1 MGTPRLAAVRPERKV
16 TRPVTPQRLLG
27 ARDVSLVGAP
37 TDIGASVIGA
47 RLGPGALRVAGIK
60 AALEAFGNDVVD
72 CGDIAGPDN
81 PMLPPV
87 DGYRHLPEVISWNE
101 TLHDAVLAE
110 LVKGRLPI
118 TLGGD
123 HCLAVGSI
131 SAVARFCRE
140 QGKPLRVLWF
150 DAHADFNTAS
160 ITPSGNMHGM
170 PVACLLGIGPA
181 GLVEL
186 AGQTPAMTHDEV
198 RQIGL
203 RSVDSGE
210 KELLHEV
217 GVECFDMRYID
228 ELSMRKV
235 MKRALAGLADDAHLH
250 VSLDLDFID
259 PGIAPGV
266 GTPVRGGPSYRE
278 AQLCMEMVADT
289 GRLGSIDIVELN
301 PALDQRNAT
310 AELAVDLI
318 ESLFGKSTLLRM
330 QQ

>member
-1 MGTPRLAAVRPERKV
+1 MKAAARNGEVPQLV
-16 TRPVTPQRLLG
+16 TSVRLLE
-27 ARDVSLVGAP
+27 AQSVSLIGAP

-47 RLGPGALRVAGIK
+47 RLGPGALRVAGIRD
-60 AALEAFGNDVVD
+60 ALEAFGNDVVD
-72 CGDIAGPDN
+72 CGDIPGPDN

-87 DGYRHLPEVISWNE
+87 NGYRHLPEVIKWNE
-101 TLHDAVLAE
+101 TLHDVILAE
-110 LVKGRLPI
+110 LNKGRLPI

-140 QGKPLRVLWF
+140 QGKDLRVLWF

-170 PVACLLGIGPA
+170 PVACLLGRGPQ
-181 GLVEL
+181 GLIEL
-186 AGQTPAMTHDEV
+186 SGATPAMSNEQV

-203 RSVDSGE
+203 RSVDQGE

-228 ELSMRKV
+228 EVSMRKV
-235 MKRALAGLADDAHLH
+235 MKRALEGVGENTHLH

-259 PGIAPGV
+259 PRIAPGV
-266 GTPVRGGPSYRE
+266 GTPVVGGPTYRE

-289 GRLGSIDIVELN
+289 ARLGSIDIVELN
-301 PALDQRNAT
+301 PALDTRNTT
-310 AELAVDLI
+310 AQLAVDLI
-318 ESLFGKSTLLRM
+318 ESLFGKSTLVRM
-330 QQ
+330 QP